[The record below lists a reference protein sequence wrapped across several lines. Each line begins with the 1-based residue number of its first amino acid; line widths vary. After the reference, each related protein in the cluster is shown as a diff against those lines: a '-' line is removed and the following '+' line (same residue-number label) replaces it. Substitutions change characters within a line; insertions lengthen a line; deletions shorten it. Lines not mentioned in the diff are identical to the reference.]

1 MRSPLSAILF
11 LALLAL
17 VATAPALLGNRSL
30 GPEFL
35 LDADPLYAQRDAP
48 RGPAVFDPTRY
59 YYDLPR
65 DVAAGAGIR
74 QGRIDLW
81 NPRVGLGMP
90 LWGEGGALFFPP
102 KIVFYLW
109 PSRRALDLVVALRL
123 LIAGV
128 GAFLLAR
135 RRGLAP
141 LPALAAGSLFELS
154 GAIASTLQLGVMA
167 PACMLPWVL
176 LGAQVIAQ
184 RRTPAAAAGAGLAL
198 ALTLGSGHPMLVVV
212 VCAGFGAAVLGH
224 VIAVWRTPREA
235 VRIGALAL
243 LAVALGFA
251 VAAPAVLPVLEA
263 QGAARLYKSTGMYT
277 LQLRWFL
284 AQTAAAL
291 PIAIFA
297 PATLDALRQPL
308 SLGFPYVLLTP
319 AIGLFALVFG
329 VAGLLRR
336 GLDPALLAV
345 ALLGA
350 GLSLVPPVLGLLRT
364 LPLLEYVYPM
374 YAWSLVTLP
383 LTQAAGRGVALLS
396 ARSGRSTLLAA
407 LAIVLAGASS
417 LLSVHN
423 VFPGS
428 LLGFPARDAFLA
440 TLSEPFGALRL
451 LLPLIL
457 VALAVVVL
465 ALGAGTRY
473 ARRCAVAGT
482 LLASLE
488 LLISVAPVTWFPD
501 SAVLGS
507 TPSPAL
513 RFLQH
518 HLAGGQY
525 RMLAVPHTIG
535 TPATP
540 SLFDLADLRG
550 ASAMPV
556 ERYVRYLEAITP
568 AAGWYVWQVP
578 GNVVRHPLLDLAG
591 VRYIVRPRSADG
603 EPEPFLAGDGA
614 LRLVYSDARVAIYE
628 NSAALPRARIVH
640 GALPVRD
647 REEALHVWWSPA
659 PPRLMPRLP
668 ASRTGSSSNRAR
680 TVDDGGAPAQG
691 PASGEEVQIVPG
703 DDPDE
708 VELRANLTQLGW
720 VVLADA
726 FYPGWST
733 AIDGVPARIHPV
745 DLGLRGVLV
754 QAGAH
759 RIVFRYEPRGFRVGL
774 ALAAL
779 GLAVS
784 GWLIARGLW
793 SASAHTAERSGRIA
807 A

>member
-1 MRSPLSAILF
+1 
-11 LALLAL
+11 
-17 VATAPALLGNRSL
+17 
-30 GPEFL
+30 
-35 LDADPLYAQRDAP
+35 
-48 RGPAVFDPTRY
+48 
-59 YYDLPR
+59 
-65 DVAAGAGIR
+65 
-74 QGRIDLW
+74 
-81 NPRVGLGMP
+81 
-90 LWGEGGALFFPP
+90 
-102 KIVFYLW
+102 
-109 PSRRALDLVVALRL
+109 
-123 LIAGV
+123 
-128 GAFLLAR
+128 
-135 RRGLAP
+135 
-141 LPALAAGSLFELS
+141 
-154 GAIASTLQLGVMA
+154 
-167 PACMLPWVL
+167 
-176 LGAQVIAQ
+176 
-184 RRTPAAAAGAGLAL
+184 
-198 ALTLGSGHPMLVVV
+198 
-212 VCAGFGAAVLGH
+212 
-224 VIAVWRTPREA
+224 
-235 VRIGALAL
+235 
-243 LAVALGFA
+243 
-251 VAAPAVLPVLEA
+251 
-263 QGAARLYKSTGMYT
+263 
-277 LQLRWFL
+277 
-284 AQTAAAL
+284 
-291 PIAIFA
+291 
-297 PATLDALRQPL
+297 
-308 SLGFPYVLLTP
+308 VLLTP

-647 REEALHVWWSPA
+647 REEAFARLVESSAAA
-659 PPRLMPRLP
+659 PHAAAAGLTDRIIVEPS
-668 ASRTGSSSNRAR
+668 A
-680 TVDDGGAPAQG
+680 DGQMAAALPAQG

-793 SASAHTAERSGRIA
+793 GASAHTAERSGRIA